1 MSNDNPD
8 LLSKI
13 KGILILT
20 VFLFIFYPWGAFAAP
35 EPMGSIPKDEMF
47 KAEVVEILDE
57 QEKVSQEGLKTT
69 QQDLKL
75 KGLEGEYKGEEFV
88 FEGIDDL
95 TVLSNKTYRKGQE
108 VWAAATYKENGE
120 PVYYVVDHVRNS
132 VIWWLAG
139 IFVLALLLVGGFK
152 GFRALMALTIT
163 FAVLVLYIVPTILK
177 GVNPLLPTLVG
188 STIILLV
195 VIYLTEGFR
204 LRSHIAILSTFFSL
218 LVTIIFSW
226 VFVEAAKLTGVTSH
240 EVSSLV
246 NLGEGA
252 INFQGLLLAGIIIGA
267 LGVLDDVI
275 ISQVATVEQIMDA
288 DRYQRKWEVF
298 KRAYKVGVSHISS
311 MTNTLFLAYAGASL
325 PLLILF
331 ISGDSAFTGWT
342 QVISNEVIA
351 TEIVR
356 TLTGSIGLILAVP
369 ISTGIAV
376 WWLKMEDR
384 GER

>member
-1 MSNDNPD
+1 MKKGDSSN
-8 LLSKI
+8 LLPKI
-13 KGILILT
+13 KGVFILT
-20 VFLFIFYPWGAFAAP
+20 VFLFVFFPLGALAAS
-35 EPMGSIPKDEMF
+35 ESMGDIPKDEMF

-57 QEKVSQEGLKTT
+57 QEKVSKEGVETT
-69 QQDLKL
+69 KQNLRL
-75 KGLEGEYKGEEFV
+75 KGLEGERQGEEFV

-95 TVLSNKTYRKGQE
+95 TVLRNKTYRKGQE
-108 VWAAATYKENGE
+108 VWVTATYKENGE

-152 GFRALMALTIT
+152 GLRALMALVVT
-163 FAVLVLYIVPTILK
+163 FAVLILYIIPSILK

-188 STIILLV
+188 STVILLV
-195 VIYLTEGFR
+195 IIYLTEGFK
-204 LRSHIAILSTFFSL
+204 LRSHIAILSTFLSL
-218 LVTIIFSW
+218 LVTIILSW
-226 VFVEAAKLTGVTSH
+226 VFVKAAELTGVTSH

-246 NLGEGA
+246 SLGEGA

-275 ISQVATVEQIMDA
+275 VSQVATVEQIIDV

-298 KRAYKVGVSHISS
+298 KRAYKVGISHISS

-331 ISGDSAFTGWT
+331 ISGNSAFTGWT
-342 QVISNEVIA
+342 QVISNETIA

-376 WWLKMEDR
+376 WWLKMEDND
-384 GER
+384 